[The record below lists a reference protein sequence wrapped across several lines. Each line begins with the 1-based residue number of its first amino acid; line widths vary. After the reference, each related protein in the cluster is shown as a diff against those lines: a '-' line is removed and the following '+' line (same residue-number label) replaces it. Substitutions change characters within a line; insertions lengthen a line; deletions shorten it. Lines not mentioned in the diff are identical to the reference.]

1 MAALPI
7 NTKVVVLL
15 VLGISMVVFTI
26 PAGKA
31 DDGLKQTIMSVY
43 FHDHSS
49 GSPDS
54 TVRAV
59 VGFPG
64 KLWNLTQ
71 FGTLFVSDDPVTE
84 GPDPESAPVGRGQ
97 GIFVTTSL
105 DGVNTHVSL
114 SIVFTNEACNGSTIQ
129 VQGNSDQMKAV
140 REYGVV
146 SGTGK
151 FRYASGYVTFES
163 FSFNSSISYAVIRCN
178 ISILTDCTLDIRT
191 PSRENVPPDAFIYVT
206 LVDGFIRDDDLHE
219 AKELS
224 DIMIGEGMDP
234 GVVGYNAMIKGFCK
248 FRKMKEALLC
258 VTRMIKAHLTPDQF
272 TYSTII
278 DGYIHSTAE
287 KAFKEM
293 QSCGLEPN
301 VVTYTIPTG
310 SFCKEGKLAKAVFYF
325 ELMLSTK
332 CIPNEVT
339 FNYIVNGFT
348 NSPGAVLDNQ
358 CLEKRSLF
366 LESYNM
372 IISDGLVQR
381 AAVYNSILLC
391 LCRCE
396 FSSLT

>member
-15 VLGISMVVFTI
+15 VLGTSMVVFTI

-97 GIFVTTSL
+97 GIFVTRSL

-151 FRYASGYVTFES
+151 FRYASGYVTFEN

-178 ISILTDCTLDIRT
+178 ISIRH
-191 PSRENVPPDAFIYVT
+191 Y
-206 LVDGFIRDDDLHE
+206 
-219 AKELS
+219 
-224 DIMIGEGMDP
+224 
-234 GVVGYNAMIKGFCK
+234 
-248 FRKMKEALLC
+248 
-258 VTRMIKAHLTPDQF
+258 
-272 TYSTII
+272 
-278 DGYIHSTAE
+278 
-287 KAFKEM
+287 
-293 QSCGLEPN
+293 
-301 VVTYTIPTG
+301 
-310 SFCKEGKLAKAVFYF
+310 
-325 ELMLSTK
+325 
-332 CIPNEVT
+332 
-339 FNYIVNGFT
+339 
-348 NSPGAVLDNQ
+348 
-358 CLEKRSLF
+358 
-366 LESYNM
+366 
-372 IISDGLVQR
+372 
-381 AAVYNSILLC
+381 
-391 LCRCE
+391 
-396 FSSLT
+396 

>member
-15 VLGISMVVFTI
+15 VLGTSMVVFTI

-43 FHDHSS
+43 LHDHSS

-64 KLWNLTQ
+64 KLWNLTK

-97 GIFVTTSL
+97 GIFVTRSL

-146 SGTGK
+146 SGT
-151 FRYASGYVTFES
+151 
-163 FSFNSSISYAVIRCN
+163 VI
-178 ISILTDCTLDIRT
+178 DCTLDIRI

-206 LVDGFIRDDDLHE
+206 LVDGFIRDGDLHE
-219 AKELS
+219 AKELF

-278 DGYIHSTAE
+278 DGYIQQHDIGGALRMFKHMVKRKCNPNVVTYTSLINGFCRNGDLSTAE

-310 SFCKEGKLAKAVFYF
+310 SFCKKGKLAKAVFYF
-325 ELMLSTK
+325 ESMLSIK

-358 CLEKRSLF
+358 CLEKS
-366 LESYNM
+366 S
-372 IISDGLVQR
+372 
-381 AAVYNSILLC
+381 
-391 LCRCE
+391 
-396 FSSLT
+396 FS